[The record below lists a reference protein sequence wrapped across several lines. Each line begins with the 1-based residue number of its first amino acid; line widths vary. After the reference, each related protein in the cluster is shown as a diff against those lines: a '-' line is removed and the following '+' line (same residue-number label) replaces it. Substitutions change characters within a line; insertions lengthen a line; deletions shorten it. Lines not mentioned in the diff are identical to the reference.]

1 MNPKLINFVTFQV
14 GWFTCVLSAANGTP
28 WLGLVVVSAIV
39 ANHVL
44 RASWPAH
51 EAQLVTL
58 AVAIGL
64 IFDSLLVS
72 SGWLRYP
79 SGLMLSN
86 MAPYWI
92 LAMWALFATT
102 LNSSMDWLKNKLLLA
117 SVLGAIFGPL
127 SYMAGQRLGAIEL
140 IDGTKATIA
149 LALIWSIAMP
159 TLMCAASRFGGRHK
173 LVSIEPMQKL
183 PDGG

>member
-1 MNPKLINFVTFQV
+1 
-14 GWFTCVLSAANGTP
+14 
-28 WLGLVVVSAIV
+28 
-39 ANHVL
+39 
-44 RASWPAH
+44 
-51 EAQLVTL
+51 
-58 AVAIGL
+58 
-64 IFDSLLVS
+64 
-72 SGWLRYP
+72 
-79 SGLMLSN
+79 
-86 MAPYWI
+86 
-92 LAMWALFATT
+92 
-102 LNSSMDWLKNKLLLA
+102 MDWLKNKLLLA

-127 SYMAGQRLGAIEL
+127 SYLAGQRLGAIEL